1 MLNALLWLTTLC
13 RWVKGG
19 AKRQLVRRQPLFS
32 LVPRPSNS
40 QEGSGEFTR
49 VLLPHS
55 TMLTKISVRNP
66 VVDAQG
72 LYFFSVN
79 LRGTDACVIL
89 RILKLSAVAPNI
101 KLSLALRVG
110 QRAPPQREGRC
121 MRVQL
126 RTQKHAGIHIC

>member
-40 QEGSGEFTR
+40 QDGSGEFTR

-89 RILKLSAVAPNI
+89 RILKLSAVAQNTNSVL
-101 KLSLALRVG
+101 LSESGRE
-110 QRAPPQREGRC
+110 PPPREKVDVC
-121 MRVQL
+121 V
-126 RTQKHAGIHIC
+126 CN